1 VNRREN
7 ELAER
12 LNMPLKHLRAV
23 LMRLKSN
30 HFVTE
35 KIFGMRNTQEYSSLS
50 FTLTPHSLS
59 LSLTPFARSN
69 YIRHYS
75 CWLISFNNFF
85 DSVHYRLLAMEEIIK
100 QEVRDDQ
107 GTLYFCPETSCAKEY
122 VYTNV
127 VMTNTNT

>member
-1 VNRREN
+1 
-7 ELAER
+7 
-12 LNMPLKHLRAV
+12 MHP
-23 LMRLKSN
+23 
-30 HFVTE
+30 
-35 KIFGMRNTQEYSSLS
+35 S
-50 FTLTPHSLS
+50 FTLTHSLAHSLS
-59 LSLTPFARSN
+59 FSRSN

-122 VYTNV
+122 VYTKV
-127 VMTNTNT
+127 VMNTNM